1 MNYFLRFLAIFCLAC
16 ISVLAQTSQVAQV
29 SGHVLDPTGASIPG
43 AKVTITNTGTNAA
56 HTTET
61 DTSGSYAIPQL
72 PVGVYRLQVT
82 KDGFSAYVL
91 NGIKL
96 DVDAHPELNATLQV
110 GQVAQQV
117 EVQASAAMVETQS
130 NGVGQLVEDRSV
142 VDLPLNGRNVT
153 QLVALSGAATNMTNA
168 DTGQSLISNKNYP
181 SSVAYSVAG
190 SQSNQTLYVLDGSP
204 NMDPVSN
211 VALPMPFP
219 DALQEFKV
227 QTSSL
232 PANYGAQP
240 GGVVNVVTKSGT
252 NSFHGDAFDF
262 VRNGVFNA
270 RNYFATSPD
279 SLKRNQFGGEIGG
292 PIIKDKLFFMAGYQG
307 TYASSAP
314 TSSIAFVDTQAALQG
329 DFTALASP
337 ACNGGKQLTLKAPFS
352 NNQIDPALF
361 NSVALKVLALM
372 PVSSDPCGKLAFT
385 IPFSSHENQV
395 VGKVDWT
402 VNNRQSFFVR
412 YFVTDYLHPYNYTSD
427 ILTMSDNNNSVGLAD
442 RVNTIV
448 VGHTFTFT
456 PNTLNSFRASFARSA
471 VHRTTP
477 NSPTPESLG
486 VNAYEGVKNYMFF
499 SVSGDFTVD
508 CQNCSPGPWISNDF
522 QVNDDLTLIRGR
534 HQIAIGGSWLHSHL
548 NALGQFQSNGD
559 FSFSSASTGLTLAD
573 FMMGD
578 LSRIGQSMG
587 QVAHESVNIP
597 GLYAQDNIRVN
608 SRFTVNAGIR
618 WDPFLLPV
626 NWDGQESIFDRTWY
640 ADNIHSKRFPNA
652 PVGTLFYG
660 DPGMPGRGYGFG
672 KIANFAPRIG
682 IVFDPRG
689 KGQETIRA
697 GYGIFYG
704 ATPLFLQAG
713 AHAPFA
719 GPVSV
724 SESVGC
730 QCLSDPYTSNP
741 AGNPL
746 PVPNPPPN
754 TTTFPL
760 FGSGFGNFELHPK
773 PTYMEQWNLSAQKQI
788 RDWLFSA
795 TYLGNRTVH
804 LEMGDNINPLIYVP
818 GTVQGGQCTSVPGS
832 PTGGVF
838 VGGPYDGI
846 SDGLTNKVGSSPIA
860 CSQPSGAN
868 LNFRRLLY
876 LANPAKAQDYSGLS
890 AFGDFGWATY
900 NALLVSAQ
908 HRFTQNFS
916 VLANFTWSHCL
927 DTSEIGLN
935 GGTTA
940 QNYLDPA
947 AEYAN
952 CASDQRR
959 VVNVAIIAQSPHFG
973 SSWERRLLGDWRLA
987 PIVTAATGTYSTV
1000 TQGGSDTSTIGSSR
1014 PDLIPGTVQTISNP
1028 TIDKWFNT
1036 TAYADVAPGTFG
1048 DLSRSTILNPG
1059 AWNVDMALSRSFNI
1073 TERQSIAFRV
1083 EAYNLFNHTRFGAPG
1098 TTLNSPNTF
1107 GVITSAGDPRI
1118 MQMAV
1123 KYTF

>member
-1 MNYFLRFLAIFCLAC
+1 MKYFLGFFTVFC
-16 ISVLAQTSQVAQV
+16 VLSASLSGQTSQVAQV
-29 SGHVLDPTGASIPG
+29 SGRVLDPSGASIPS
-43 AKVTITNTGTNAA
+43 AQVTITDTDTNAA
-56 HTTET
+56 HATQT
-61 DTSGSYAIPQL
+61 DADGTYAIPAL
-72 PVGVYRLQVT
+72 PVGPYRLQVT
-82 KDGFSAYVL
+82 KDGFSAYIL

-96 DVDAHPELNATLQV
+96 DVDAHPELNVTLQV
-110 GQVAQQV
+110 GQVAQQI
-117 EVQASAAMVETQS
+117 EVQANAAMVETQS
-130 NGVGQLVEDRSV
+130 NGVGQLLEDRSV

-168 DTGQSLISNKNYP
+168 GTGQSLISNKNYP
-181 SSVAYSVAG
+181 TSVAYSVGG

-240 GGVVNVVTKSGT
+240 GGVVNVITKAGT
-252 NSFHGDAFDF
+252 NSFHGDAFEF
-262 VRNGVFNA
+262 VRNNVFDA
-270 RNYFATSPD
+270 RNYFASTRD
-279 SLKRNQFGGEIGG
+279 SLKRNQFGGTIGG
-292 PIIKDKLFFMAGYQG
+292 PILKDKLFFFAGYQG
-307 TYASSAP
+307 TYESSAP
-314 TSSIAFVDTQAALQG
+314 AANIAFVETQAALNG
-329 DFTALASP
+329 DFTTLAS
-337 ACNGGKQLTLKAPFS
+337 ATCNNGKTITLKAPFS
-352 NNQIDPALF
+352 GNKVNPTSF
-361 NSVALKVLALM
+361 NPVALKVLALM
-372 PVSSDPCGKLAFT
+372 PVSTDPCGQLTFT
-385 IPFSSHENQV
+385 IPTTDHENEI

-402 VNNRQSFFVR
+402 ITNRQSFFVR
-412 YFVTDYLHPYNYTSD
+412 YFVADYLHPYYYTNN
-427 ILTMSDNNNSVGLAD
+427 ILTMSQNSSVGLAD
-442 RVNTIV
+442 RVNTFV

-456 PNTLNSFRASFARSA
+456 PDTLNSFRASLSRSA
-471 VHRTTP
+471 IHRTTP

-499 SVSGDFTVD
+499 NVSGAFTVD

-534 HQIAIGGSWLHSHL
+534 HQISIGGSWLHSHL
-548 NALGQFQSNGD
+548 NARGNFQNNGT
-559 FSFSSASTGLTLAD
+559 FSFTGGSTGLALAD
-573 FMMGD
+573 FMLGD
-578 LSRIGQSMG
+578 LSSIGQSMG
-587 QVAHESVNIP
+587 QVAHDSVNIP

-608 SRFTVNAGIR
+608 SRLSINPGIR

-626 NWDGQESIFDRTWY
+626 NWDGQQSVFDRTWY
-640 ADNIHSKRFPNA
+640 ANNVHSMRFPNA
-652 PVGTLFYG
+652 PAGTLFYG

-697 GYGIFYG
+697 GYGIFFG
-704 ATPLFLQAG
+704 ATPLFFQAG
-713 AHAPFA
+713 THAPFA
-719 GPVSV
+719 SPVNV
-724 SESVGC
+724 SEPLGC
-730 QCLSDPYTSNP
+730 QCLSNPYASNP

-746 PVPNPPPN
+746 PVPNPPPS

-760 FGSGFGNFELHPK
+760 FGGGFGNFELHPK
-773 PTYMEQWNLSAQKQI
+773 PTYMQQWNVSAQKQV

-838 VGGPYDGI
+838 VGGPYNGV
-846 SDGLTNKVGSSPIA
+846 SDGLTTTVGSTAIA

-876 LANPAKAQDYSGLS
+876 LSNPAKAQDYAGLT

-908 HRFTQNFS
+908 HRFTHNFS

-935 GGTTA
+935 GGTTP

-959 VVNVAIIAQSPHFG
+959 VLNVAIVAQSPHVG
-973 SSWERRLLGDWRLA
+973 STWTRRIVGNWQLA
-987 PIVTAATGTYSTV
+987 PILTAATGTYSTV
-1000 TQGGSDTSTIGSSR
+1000 TQGGSDTSTIGNSR
-1014 PDLIPGTVQTISNP
+1014 PSLIPGAVQTVSNP
-1028 TIDKWFNT
+1028 TINKWFNT
-1036 TAYADVAPGTFG
+1036 AAYSTVTPGTFG
-1048 DLSRSTILNPG
+1048 DLSRSTILTPG
-1059 AWNVDMALSRSFNI
+1059 AWNVDLSLSRSFNI
-1073 TERQSIAFRV
+1073 TERQIIAFRA
-1083 EAYNLFNHTRFGAPG
+1083 EAFNLFNHTRFGAPG
-1098 TTLNSPNTF
+1098 TTLSSANTF
-1107 GVITSAGDPRI
+1107 GKINSASDPRI